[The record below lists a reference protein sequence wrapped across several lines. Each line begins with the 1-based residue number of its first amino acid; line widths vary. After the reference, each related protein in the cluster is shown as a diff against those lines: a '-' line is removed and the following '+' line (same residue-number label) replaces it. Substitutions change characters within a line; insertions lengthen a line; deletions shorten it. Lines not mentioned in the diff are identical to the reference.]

1 MARIYGEILSSALMT
16 FDKSFSRS
24 NGQPLDSTEIFYSLV
39 AAQDYAKTDV
49 AYVGQKIVVIETVD
63 EVTTVT
69 HYGIESDNSLK
80 ALGSSVAGDES
91 TIVVAEDGTVSL
103 YGVDGLELT
112 RTGEDGNEVAI
123 TYQPLY
129 VNGKLTWVEPSATTV
144 EGLAAEIEGL
154 KSRVGTVEVTIGNAE
169 GGLVKDVADHADA
182 ISAINDKIGEVVEG
196 KTIVEMIADAKD
208 EASYDDTDL
217 AGRVS
222 AIEGDYLK
230 AADKTELQGNIDAV
244 SAVANAAA
252 KASDLEAEIAR
263 AKAAEEKNAADIALI
278 LDNPDDEAINSIKE
292 FTKYI
297 ADHGDV
303 ATGLQNQ
310 ITENKNAVDAEKTR
324 AEGVEADLADAIAA
338 KANQADLDDAVAK
351 IGINEAAISGKAA
364 QSDLDNAVA
373 RISDN
378 EIAIAGKVDAEEGKG
393 LSSNDLTDELLAKL
407 NGVAE
412 GAQVNVIDS
421 VDEVQFVIDENKK
434 LALLDI
440 TMSKVTGLQDALNGK
455 ADKGTTLSAYG
466 ITDAYTKE
474 ETLNKIAEKITE
486 INGGESAGE
495 VLSQLN
501 SYKETND
508 ARVGTIDAK
517 VAAIEAGAQVNKI
530 EAVKVGDTV
539 LEIVEKTV
547 VIPVGAGLKASDEVV
562 IAEDGTLGIGEVN
575 VNKLIQ
581 TVGED
586 LILNGGAS
594 I

>member
-49 AYVGQKIVVIETVD
+49 AYVGQKIVVIETAD

-69 HYGIESDNSLK
+69 HYGIEPDNSLK
-80 ALGSSVAGDES
+80 ALGSSVAGDEG

-112 RTGEDGNEVAI
+112 RAGEDGNEVAI

-154 KSRVGTVEVTIGNAE
+154 KTRISAVETALGDEE
-169 GGLVKDVADHADA
+169 GGLAKDVSD
-182 ISAINDKIGEVVEG
+182 INAKIGEVAED
-196 KTIVEMIADAKD
+196 KTVVEMIADAKA
-208 EASYDDTDL
+208 EASYDDTEL
-217 AGRVS
+217 AGRVT
-222 AIEGDYLK
+222 AIEEDYLK

-263 AKAAEEKNAADIALI
+263 AKEAEEKNAADIALI

-303 ATGLQNQ
+303 ATGLQTQ
-310 ITENKNAVDAEKTR
+310 ITENKNAVAAEKAR
-324 AEGVEADLADAIAA
+324 AEGAEAGLAADIAT
-338 KANQADLDDAVAK
+338 KASQSDLDDAVAR
-351 IGINEAAISGKAA
+351 IGANEIAIAGKAA
-364 QSDLDNAVA
+364 QADLDNAVA

-378 EIAIAGKVDAEEGKG
+378 ETAIAGKVDAEEGKG

-407 NGVAE
+407 NGISE
-412 GAQVNVIDS
+412 SAQVNVIDS

-434 LALLDI
+434 LSLLDI
-440 TMSKVTGLQDALNGK
+440 AIDKVTGLQDALDGK
-455 ADKGTTLSAYG
+455 ADKGTTLAAYG
-466 ITDAYTKE
+466 ITDAYTKT
-474 ETLNKIAEKITE
+474 ETETRIQ
-486 INGGESAGE
+486 E
-495 VLSQLN
+495 VLDGLSDTSETAASVAQALET
-501 SYKETND
+501 YKTSND
-508 ARVGTIDAK
+508 ARVGTIEAK
-517 VAAIEAGAQVNKI
+517 IATIEESAQVNKI
-530 EAVKVGDTV
+530 ESVKVGDTV
-539 LEIVEKTV
+539 LEIVDKTV
-547 VIPVGAGLKASDEVV
+547 VVPVGAGLKASDEVT
-562 IAEDGTLGIGEVN
+562 ISEGGILGIGEVN
-575 VNKLIQ
+575 VNKLVQ
-581 TVGED
+581 TAGED
-586 LILNGGAS
+586 LILNGGTS
-594 I
+594 V

>member
-49 AYVGQKIVVIETVD
+49 AYVGQKIVVIETAD

-69 HYGIESDNSLK
+69 HYGIEPDNSLK
-80 ALGSSVAGDES
+80 ALGSSVAGDEG

-112 RTGEDGNEVAI
+112 RAGEDGNEVAI

-154 KSRVGTVEVTIGNAE
+154 KTRISAVETALGDEE
-169 GGLVKDVADHADA
+169 GGLAKDVSD
-182 ISAINDKIGEVVEG
+182 INAKIGEVAED
-196 KTIVEMIADAKD
+196 KTVVEMIADAKA
-208 EASYDDTDL
+208 EASYDDTEL
-217 AGRVS
+217 AGRVT
-222 AIEGDYLK
+222 AIEEDYLK

-263 AKAAEEKNAADIALI
+263 AKEAEEKNAADIALI

-303 ATGLQNQ
+303 ATGLQTQ
-310 ITENKNAVDAEKTR
+310 ITENKNAVAAEKAR
-324 AEGVEADLADAIAA
+324 AEGAEAGLAADIAT
-338 KANQADLDDAVAK
+338 KASQSDLDDAVAR
-351 IGINEAAISGKAA
+351 IGANEIAIAGKAA
-364 QSDLDNAVA
+364 QADLDNAVA

-378 EIAIAGKVDAEEGKG
+378 ETAIAGKVDAEEGKG

-407 NGVAE
+407 NGISE
-412 GAQVNVIDS
+412 SAQVNVIDS

-434 LALLDI
+434 LSLLDI
-440 TMSKVTGLQDALNGK
+440 AIDKVTGLQDALDGK
-455 ADKGTTLSAYG
+455 ADKGTTLAAYG
-466 ITDAYTKE
+466 ITDAYTKT
-474 ETLNKIAEKITE
+474 ETETRIQ
-486 INGGESAGE
+486 E
-495 VLSQLN
+495 VLDGLSDTSETAASVAQALET
-501 SYKETND
+501 YKTSND
-508 ARVGTIDAK
+508 ARVGTIEAK
-517 VAAIEAGAQVNKI
+517 IATIEESAQVNKI
-530 EAVKVGDTV
+530 ESVKVGDTV
-539 LEIVEKTV
+539 LEIVDKTV
-547 VIPVGAGLKASDEVV
+547 VVPVGAGLKASDEVT
-562 IAEDGTLGIGEVN
+562 ISEGGILGIGEVN
-575 VNKLIQ
+575 VNKLVQ

-586 LILNGGAS
+586 LILNGGTS
-594 I
+594 V